1 MADLLE
7 VNGVDPSGLLR
18 YKEYAKPETVKQ
30 YQRSAN
36 RQAIETT
43 LSTPAEYNTGHFFNG
58 TSSMFDEGM
67 GVSNLENIQD
77 WRANEQPGYM
87 KAAAAIVHGATAA
100 GSTILESNPYV
111 LGFAALS
118 SVESDE
124 SSIVDKL
131 LRNPVF
137 SAIGKLSEG
146 INQATPIYQTKE
158 SQAEQENSVAAN
170 LFSYQGLDN
179 LLTGIGFLAG
189 AQAGAKGIYEAL
201 GEGKGA
207 ANYLKKLALGE
218 KGVALNETDAAWG
231 ALADKIGKFGAES
244 SSTLLARIPES
255 YMEADQTYK
264 QGLAEGLTEDQAK
277 DAMHKNFMFNMALS
291 SMDLFQNIK
300 IFKTFEKSAGELEQ
314 AAARAVKSGKVFT
327 TARKLGYTGLKALEG
342 IPFEQEEEGL
352 QYSSDIAARESA
364 KYGADFM
371 STFKDEYGKSWTD
384 TQGQVSRIM
393 GGLMGAG
400 GAAFASKGN
409 TKKIDELAGQYKQ
422 MLQQQTLNNNENAIT
437 SNNVYTTIQDEN
449 GNSTQVVNKA
459 FVDNANTFTKLE
471 GIKQVALQNQ
481 DKDLYDYASEL
492 QLMNKGLAHLQTG
505 TYDDFIDD
513 LKLTEQ
519 DDQQD
524 PTNKALIG
532 SETADEKIKKLE
544 DLKKVYN
551 HINANSEFSN
561 LTQDSKMPIYK
572 NIIDQKTAFKTL
584 IKIKP
589 KLETLQLENKTAA
602 GVLGIK
608 EEDIKENEFEYL
620 DPVQQAEGKRLSEQ
634 VPQLEKL
641 NNTLKKEYQ
650 DFKTKERV
658 TNDDKSED
666 FKDTNKIFI
675 PYVENIV
682 KDQEEEKAIV
692 KAIDDLK
699 AEGQPV
705 EVVNADGDIIMG
717 TLEDDGTF
725 VDTEGNPTEISAE
738 EVAKQMIAK
747 KNEDKKREGE
757 KHGVEQD
764 DDSNVDEIEQ
774 SNNDYKKSTQLSTSL
789 NWHIFTDGVKQVLI
803 KVKDKIRESIF
814 KTPTENLE
822 YLTYIAAPEH
832 SVGIV
837 KGNTTVPPIIT
848 FKAERGT
855 VSDAQR
861 QTTNDTR
868 KRRNGKGY
876 MAQHQLDMLTE
887 AMMNHPDYVPIK
899 LVMYVNGRR
908 MAGYE
913 SYFHDRDYFFE
924 TSEYEKM
931 VNDVKEKISKDPEN
945 EKTFIKT
952 FKEAVQEK
960 LNAQS
965 KIREQLL
972 KDMQEGDVFLEVE
985 NKSEGLVNYNPKVE
999 KDGKKVR
1006 QVNPFKNV
1014 AGWSMKTLLPGFS
1027 GYSVVQPPVA
1037 GAKNGKIK
1045 AINTKG
1051 IGIALQREEGQKQTR
1066 IQFTDG
1072 TFLSTDTPYPAGT
1085 IILHTVAANGNT
1097 VFITPFEKSKFSN
1110 EQLSDIA
1117 NLIMYKIKGGDKIT
1131 INGKET
1137 DVFVGDGNGLI
1148 DALIYTGQAKN
1159 NRDSQLIINKNGI
1172 LLGEKHFQT
1181 PTTPEEEATLLIKI
1195 KGHLAA
1201 YKSKPQYKIK
1211 SQQQFGNNFSL
1222 PKIVD
1227 GKVTET
1233 KTSSYHDFLFQGN
1246 TPLIGTNVNSEFPFV
1261 SSYYTFKMDNGK
1273 LATTIKGEKKVEPTT
1288 NDIISDKDYN
1298 NFINNGKV
1306 SNEILESIANKVKY
1320 REKLSDRET
1329 SIFSDKTS
1337 EINQI
1342 IKDSQPVSGI
1352 EAKRGDIEKRRQEEL
1367 NKKYKV
1373 SLGKE
1378 SEYKDAYYKGST
1390 VGATLKQF
1398 EVLDENGQNI
1408 GKVVIEIAKDKSIIL
1423 HPELISVGKGYGQE
1437 LYKLIS
1443 SKYNTAVTEW
1453 THPGVSKTEAAKKL
1467 WSSLEKQGLTTPFEF
1482 DEGRYARSLN
1492 INQLINAKY
1501 DAELA
1506 ALETPKTEVSNKVED
1521 TSVPE
1526 EVKEIDKNVVEQ
1538 AEDKVDECEGKNL
1551 TNESVKNTWK
1561 KVTGK

>member
-100 GSTILESNPYV
+100 GSTILESDPYV

-264 QGLAEGLTEDQAK
+264 QALMDGKKAGLSDDESETQAK

-314 AAARAVKSGKVFT
+314 AAARAAKSGKVFT

-519 DDQQD
+519 DAQQG

-602 GVLGIK
+602 VVLGIK

-666 FKDTNKIFI
+666 FKDTNKVFV

-682 KDQEEEKAIV
+682 KDQEDAEKDA
-692 KAIDDLK
+692 KLLDDLK
-699 AEGQPV
+699 AEGKPIEYKNPETG
-705 EVVNADGDIIMG
+705 EVVLG
-717 TLEDDGTF
+717 TLTDDGVF
-725 VDTEGNPTEISAE
+725 VDNVTGQPTDIKVEDILFQEKAKQQEVDDNKFTADIEITDDKIDKVQNDEEERTSAKKESQLSSSIPNHKWIGKVKSIVTTAKERMYELHEDFKSYMKFISNPTNSPNITT
-738 EVAKQMIAK
+738 IA
-747 KNEDKKREGE
+747 NGE
-757 KHGVEQD
+757 
-764 DDSNVDEIEQ
+764 
-774 SNNDYKKSTQLSTSL
+774 
-789 NWHIFTDGVKQVLI
+789 
-803 KVKDKIRESIF
+803 
-814 KTPTENLE
+814 
-822 YLTYIAAPEH
+822 A
-832 SVGIV
+832 
-837 KGNTTVPPIIT
+837 PIIT
-848 FKAERGT
+848 FKAVKGEIADLVETNNRRKQRSEKLGFDIGQLNPEALEH
-855 VSDAQR
+855 SD
-861 QTTNDTR
+861 
-868 KRRNGKGY
+868 Y
-876 MAQHQLDMLTE
+876 M
-887 AMMNHPDYVPIK
+887 PIK
-899 LVMYVNGRR
+899 LIMYINGI
-908 MAGYE
+908 AQ
-913 SYFHDRDYFFE
+913 SYTSFFHDVDAFYE
-924 TSEYEKM
+924 TSIYDKMAKLVEKGELKEEEFDTLVKKYIQQQKNIRAELVAK
-931 VNDVKEKISKDPEN
+931 VNSGEE
-945 EKTFIKT
+945 
-952 FKEAVQEK
+952 
-960 LNAQS
+960 
-965 KIREQLL
+965 
-972 KDMQEGDVFLEVE
+972 VFLLAES
-985 NKSEGLVNYNPKVE
+985 KSEGIINYNPKNE
-999 KDGKKVR
+999 KGVTQVNSIFEISNWGSNVLDAKTHNKLFEKGSKKPIQTFGVGVVTNIDEEKQKSTVTFTNGKSKQLDYIADLGDMVLDVVSTNGSTKIIHPFTRSKFTETQHQDLANLIYYRLSTNTNEVNGKPIISGNGLGIVDSLIFTGFVKDADRKSSQLAFDNEGNLNLGKKVITK
-1006 QVNPFKNV
+1006 QEALDNPKEVTAAILAHLKAYKTTPQFKLN
-1014 AGWSMKTLLPGFS
+1014 AFENYTEGFS
-1027 GYSVVQPPVA
+1027 IPKLVE
-1037 GAKNGKIK
+1037 GK
-1045 AINTKG
+1045 
-1051 IGIALQREEGQKQTR
+1051 
-1066 IQFTDG
+1066 
-1072 TFLSTDTPYPAGT
+1072 
-1085 IILHTVAANGNT
+1085 
-1097 VFITPFEKSKFSN
+1097 FE
-1110 EQLSDIA
+1110 
-1117 NLIMYKIKGGDKIT
+1117 
-1131 INGKET
+1131 
-1137 DVFVGDGNGLI
+1137 VG
-1148 DALIYTGQAKN
+1148 
-1159 NRDSQLIINKNGI
+1159 
-1172 LLGEKHFQT
+1172 
-1181 PTTPEEEATLLIKI
+1181 
-1195 KGHLAA
+1195 
-1201 YKSKPQYKIK
+1201 
-1211 SQQQFGNNFSL
+1211 
-1222 PKIVD
+1222 
-1227 GKVTET
+1227 
-1233 KTSSYHDFLFQGN
+1233 KTSSYSDFLFKGEN
-1246 TPLIGTNVNSEFPFV
+1246 PLIGTNVNSQQPFV
-1261 SSYYTFKMDNGK
+1261 GIYYNFAKDERGLITSDNAK
-1273 LATTIKGEKKVEPTT
+1273 
-1288 NDIISDKDYN
+1288 N
-1298 NFINNGKV
+1298 
-1306 SNEILESIANKVKY
+1306 SIENPSV
-1320 REKLSDRET
+1320 T
-1329 SIFSDKTS
+1329 PKT
-1337 EINQI
+1337 
-1342 IKDSQPVSGI
+1342 
-1352 EAKRGDIEKRRQEEL
+1352 DIERRKSILLKKANLSKAPEFAQKAIAKTVEAIDEEVRL
-1367 NKKYKV
+1367 
-1373 SLGKE
+1373 
-1378 SEYKDAYYKGST
+1378 
-1390 VGATLKQF
+1390 Q
-1398 EVLDENGQNI
+1398 
-1408 GKVVIEIAKDKSIIL
+1408 VIEKAYNGITATPIAT
-1423 HPELISVGKGYGQE
+1423 EL
-1437 LYKLIS
+1437 
-1443 SKYNTAVTEW
+1443 
-1453 THPGVSKTEAAKKL
+1453 
-1467 WSSLEKQGLTTPFEF
+1467 GLTTEQVRSIRTYYGVPDVADKIDYENWKKGINAELAVSDIQDKKADIERRRQIELEITDKIKTLKTFFERGVSQDAVYKGKSAWGIEQEDLF
-1482 DEGRYARSLN
+1482 KNAREALN
-1492 INQLINAKY
+1492 SIVNAKY

-1506 ALETPKTEVSNKVED
+1506 ALETPKTEVSGKIED
-1521 TSVPE
+1521 TTVPDIAVT
-1526 EVKEIDKNVVEQ
+1526 EVIKEQEAKCAVPQSSLLKNIK
-1538 AEDKVDECEGKNL
+1538 AKAKNI
-1551 TNESVKNTWK
+1551 KNK
-1561 KVTGK
+1561 

>member
-100 GSTILESNPYV
+100 GSTILESDPYV

-400 GAAFASKGN
+400 GSAFASKGN

-519 DDQQD
+519 DAQQG

-602 GVLGIK
+602 VVLGIK

-666 FKDTNKIFI
+666 FKDTNKVFV

-682 KDQEEEKAIV
+682 KDQEDAEKDA
-692 KAIDDLK
+692 KLLDDLK
-699 AEGQPV
+699 AEGKPIEYKNPETG
-705 EVVNADGDIIMG
+705 EVVLG
-717 TLEDDGTF
+717 TLTDDGVF
-725 VDTEGNPTEISAE
+725 VDNVTGQPTDIKVEDILFQEKAKQQEVDDNKFTADIEITDDKIDKVQNDEEERTSAKKESQLSSSIPNHKWIGKVKSIVTTAKERMYELHEDFKSYMKFISNPTNSPNITT
-738 EVAKQMIAK
+738 IA
-747 KNEDKKREGE
+747 NGE
-757 KHGVEQD
+757 
-764 DDSNVDEIEQ
+764 
-774 SNNDYKKSTQLSTSL
+774 
-789 NWHIFTDGVKQVLI
+789 
-803 KVKDKIRESIF
+803 
-814 KTPTENLE
+814 
-822 YLTYIAAPEH
+822 A
-832 SVGIV
+832 
-837 KGNTTVPPIIT
+837 PIIT
-848 FKAERGT
+848 FKAVKGEIADLVETNNRRKQRSEKLGFDIGQLNPEALEH
-855 VSDAQR
+855 SD
-861 QTTNDTR
+861 
-868 KRRNGKGY
+868 Y
-876 MAQHQLDMLTE
+876 M
-887 AMMNHPDYVPIK
+887 PIK
-899 LVMYVNGRR
+899 LIMYINGI
-908 MAGYE
+908 AQ
-913 SYFHDRDYFFE
+913 SYTSFFHDVDAFYE
-924 TSEYEKM
+924 TSIYDKMAKLVEKGELKEEEFDTLVKKYIQQQKNIRAELVAK
-931 VNDVKEKISKDPEN
+931 VNSGEE
-945 EKTFIKT
+945 
-952 FKEAVQEK
+952 
-960 LNAQS
+960 
-965 KIREQLL
+965 
-972 KDMQEGDVFLEVE
+972 VFLLAES
-985 NKSEGLVNYNPKVE
+985 KSEGIINYNPKNE
-999 KDGKKVR
+999 KGVTQVNSIFEISNWGSNVLDAKTHNKLFEKGSKKPIQTFGIGVVTNIDEEKQKSTVTFTNGKSKQLDYIADLGDMVLDVVSTNGSTKIIHPFTRSKFTETQHQDLANLIYYRLSTNTNEVNGKPIISGNGLGIVDSLIFTGFVKDADRKSSQLAFDNEGNLNLGKKVITK
-1006 QVNPFKNV
+1006 QEALDNPKEVTAAILAHLKAYKTTPQFKLN
-1014 AGWSMKTLLPGFS
+1014 AFENYTEGFS
-1027 GYSVVQPPVA
+1027 IPKLVE
-1037 GAKNGKIK
+1037 GK
-1045 AINTKG
+1045 
-1051 IGIALQREEGQKQTR
+1051 
-1066 IQFTDG
+1066 
-1072 TFLSTDTPYPAGT
+1072 
-1085 IILHTVAANGNT
+1085 
-1097 VFITPFEKSKFSN
+1097 FE
-1110 EQLSDIA
+1110 
-1117 NLIMYKIKGGDKIT
+1117 
-1131 INGKET
+1131 
-1137 DVFVGDGNGLI
+1137 VG
-1148 DALIYTGQAKN
+1148 
-1159 NRDSQLIINKNGI
+1159 
-1172 LLGEKHFQT
+1172 
-1181 PTTPEEEATLLIKI
+1181 
-1195 KGHLAA
+1195 
-1201 YKSKPQYKIK
+1201 
-1211 SQQQFGNNFSL
+1211 
-1222 PKIVD
+1222 
-1227 GKVTET
+1227 
-1233 KTSSYHDFLFQGN
+1233 KTSSYSDFLFKGEN
-1246 TPLIGTNVNSEFPFV
+1246 PLIGTNVNSQQPFV
-1261 SSYYTFKMDNGK
+1261 GIYYNFAKDERGLITSDN
-1273 LATTIKGEKKVEPTT
+1273 
-1288 NDIISDKDYN
+1288 
-1298 NFINNGKV
+1298 
-1306 SNEILESIANKVKY
+1306 
-1320 REKLSDRET
+1320 
-1329 SIFSDKTS
+1329 
-1337 EINQI
+1337 
-1342 IKDSQPVSGI
+1342 
-1352 EAKRGDIEKRRQEEL
+1352 AKNSIEKP
-1367 NKKYKV
+1367 
-1373 SLGKE
+1373 S
-1378 SEYKDAYYKGST
+1378 
-1390 VGATLKQF
+1390 
-1398 EVLDENGQNI
+1398 
-1408 GKVVIEIAKDKSIIL
+1408 VI
-1423 HPELISVGKGYGQE
+1423 
-1437 LYKLIS
+1437 
-1443 SKYNTAVTEW
+1443 T
-1453 THPGVSKTEAAKKL
+1453 
-1467 WSSLEKQGLTTPFEF
+1467 
-1482 DEGRYARSLN
+1482 
-1492 INQLINAKY
+1492 
-1501 DAELA
+1501 
-1506 ALETPKTEVSNKVED
+1506 KTEVSGKIED
-1521 TSVPE
+1521 TTVPDIAVT
-1526 EVKEIDKNVVEQ
+1526 EVIKEQEAKCAVPQSSLLKNIK
-1538 AEDKVDECEGKNL
+1538 AKAKNI
-1551 TNESVKNTWK
+1551 KNK
-1561 KVTGK
+1561 